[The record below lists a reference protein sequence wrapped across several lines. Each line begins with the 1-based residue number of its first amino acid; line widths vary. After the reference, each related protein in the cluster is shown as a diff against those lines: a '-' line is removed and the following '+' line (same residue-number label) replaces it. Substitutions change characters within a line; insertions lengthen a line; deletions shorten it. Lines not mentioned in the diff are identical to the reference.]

1 MKPIFAIAIHTLRE
15 ALRAQVLYVIAVSGL
30 LLTGGAL
37 LLAPIA
43 LGQVDRIVLDLG
55 LTGMS
60 LAGLL
65 VLTLLGT
72 TLLAREMERRTTDVL
87 LSKPIRRLDYM
98 LGKYLGFLMALTLL
112 VAAETGFL
120 FLALKM
126 ASPGD
131 VTWRPL
137 LGAGMTLAELA
148 VEAALLLFFASFA
161 GPLVGAFF
169 LISAYVVGHLA
180 PDLIELAGRAQLPIL
195 KWIYFAVPNLASLDV
210 RPEVVHGVA
219 IDPSRI
225 ALALAHA
232 ASYSAASLAL
242 AVLVFSRRELR

>member
-1 MKPIFAIAIHTLRE
+1 MKPILAIALHTLRE
-15 ALRAQVLYVIAVSGL
+15 ALRAQVLYVIAGSGL

-43 LGQVDRIVLDLG
+43 LGQIDRIVLDLG
-55 LTGMS
+55 LTGMN

-72 TLLAREMERRTTDVL
+72 TLLAREMERRTTDIL
-87 LSKPIRRLDYM
+87 LSKPIRRLDYL
-98 LGKYLGFLMALTLL
+98 LGKYFGFLLALTLL
-112 VAAETGFL
+112 VIAETGFL
-120 FLALKM
+120 FLALKV
-126 ASPGD
+126 AAGH
-131 VTWRPL
+131 VTWQPL
-137 LGAGMTLAELA
+137 LAAGMTLVELA
-148 VEAALLLFFASFA
+148 VLAALLLFFASFA

-180 PDLIELAGRAQLPIL
+180 PDLIELADRAQLPIL
-195 KWIYFAVPNLASLDV
+195 RWIYFTVPNLASLDV
-210 RPEVVHGVA
+210 RSEVVHGLA
-219 IDPSRI
+219 LDPGRI

-242 AVLVFSRRELR
+242 AVLIFSRRELR